1 MSKTADGSDMMRL
14 ISDFSRRKV
23 KAGAA
28 VLQDE
33 REKGTGAVFGEASG
47 ETGRENQKH
56 AYICEKS

>member
-1 MSKTADGSDMMRL
+1 MMRL